1 MPTEN
6 LHFILQSGKYVRINT
21 TRTLPDVQSDEKYNA
36 TRVLRREKIRD
47 NIVRESIP
55 KENFWEEKIRGKN
68 SYEYKAKEEEKA

>member
-21 TRTLPDVQSDEKYNA
+21 TRTLPDVQSDEKDNA

-47 NIVRESIP
+47 NIVSESIP
-55 KENFWEEKIRGKN
+55 KEILGREN
-68 SYEYKAKEEEKA
+68 SRKKFVRKKG